1 MKTFIHGVGLQD
13 LPKDEVDRIKAKRLA
28 KETDFRG
35 IRSERNRLLQETDW
49 IVTREKEKAGSIKN
63 FEALVEYR
71 QELRDIPTKYNK
83 VSLVK
88 WPTKPEIDLG

>member
-49 IVTREKEKAGSIKN
+49 IVTRENEKAGSIKN

>member
-63 FEALVEYR
+63 FEAFTERIYQLFRANYSNSR
-71 QELRDIPTKYNK
+71 N
-83 VSLVK
+83 
-88 WPTKPEIDLG
+88 

>member
-71 QELRDIPTKYNK
+71 QELRDITTKYNK